1 MNLAAS
7 DEMFVNHKKKPN
19 LNLNQ
24 YTDILRVIKLV
35 HDINFISQRSQI
47 KATVVK
53 M

>member
-1 MNLAAS
+1 
-7 DEMFVNHKKKPN
+7 MFVNHKKKPN

-24 YTDILRVIKLV
+24 YAYISKVINPV